1 MRVLLDT
8 SVAVALREGLE
19 PALERAEQLDS
30 IALLSILSV
39 VELEGGLP
47 LAAEGAAIRRQ
58 TLDELYATL
67 EILDFGRREANT
79 YRDIVQALGFSRARI
94 IDRMIAAQAMVA
106 GAAIAT
112 LNARDFRDIPALLIE
127 DWSS

>member
-1 MRVLLDT
+1 LIDT

-39 VELEGGLP
+39 VELEGGVP

-94 IDRMIAAQAMVA
+94 SDRMIAAQAMVA

>member
-1 MRVLLDT
+1 MIDT

-39 VELEGGLP
+39 VELEGGVP

-94 IDRMIAAQAMVA
+94 IARMIAAQAMVA

>member
-1 MRVLLDT
+1 MRVLIDT

-79 YRDIVQALGFSRARI
+79 YRDIVQARGFSRARI

>member
-1 MRVLLDT
+1 MIDT

-19 PALERAEQLDS
+19 QALERAEQLDS

-39 VELEGGLP
+39 VELEGGVP